1 MSKLEQPDPQQKAL
15 WRFGIIAP
23 LLHHGDDD
31 PALSKMLAQLAA
43 KTFIR
48 PDGSTVRFSS
58 ESLRK
63 WLYRYRKGG
72 FSSLADLP
80 RKDKGQHQVN
90 PVIIL
95 AMAKLR
101 EAHPNWTL
109 AKILERM
116 LAQGQWNGTRP
127 SRATLYRLATTKQ
140 LHRDTTPGGNTSR
153 AFAFTAFGQLW
164 MADFMHGPKLRDGR
178 KYKKAILHAII
189 DDASRYVISAR
200 FYWQE
205 TVEVLL
211 TEMMVAMRRFGICQR
226 FYTDNGPSY
235 ASAHLKQVCARL
247 GIHLV
252 HTPPYRPQGRGK
264 VERFFR
270 TVRDQFLSELR
281 ADTIEGLN
289 RDLNDYL
296 AEYHRRIHR
305 GIDISPLQKRLG
317 IDNVCRPLPE
327 VTDLRHLFCMQ
338 RRCRVYNDATIRLNT
353 RVFEVPECVPGSK
366 VDVFYLPWD
375 RSWTFYGS
383 DMRPAR
389 LLDKSA
395 NANRFNHPKGGLS

>member
-1 MSKLEQPDPQQKAL
+1 MKLPEKPDPQQKAL

-31 PALSKMLAQLAA
+31 PTLAKMLEQLES
-43 KTFIR
+43 KTYIR
-48 PDGSTVRFSS
+48 PDGSAARLSAET
-58 ESLRK
+58 LRK

-72 FSSLADLP
+72 FAALSDRVRSDKGRHQVDRSTLAAMGKL
-80 RKDKGQHQVN
+80 RKDN
-90 PVIIL
+90 
-95 AMAKLR
+95 
-101 EAHPNWTL
+101 PNWTL
-109 AKILERM
+109 AKILARL
-116 LAQGQWNGTRP
+116 LADGAWNGIRP
-127 SRATLYRLATTKQ
+127 SRATMYRIAGSNQ
-140 LHRDTTPGGNTSR
+140 LHRNRSAPVTDRR
-153 AFAFTAFGQLW
+153 AFAFTCFGQLW
-164 MADFMHGPKLRDGR
+164 MADFMHGPKLRCGR
-178 KYKKAILHAII
+178 RTKKAILHAII
-189 DDASRYVISAR
+189 DDASRYVVSAR

-211 TEMMVAMRRFGICQR
+211 TEIMIAVRRFGLCQR

-247 GIHLV
+247 GMHLV

-270 TVRDQFLSELR
+270 TVREQFLSEQHARTLDR
-281 ADTIEGLN
+281 LN
-289 RDLNDYL
+289 TDLAEYL

-305 GIDISPLQKRLG
+305 GIDVSPLQKRLS

-327 VTDLRHLFCMQ
+327 VTDLRNLFCLQQQ
-338 RRCRVYNDATIRLNT
+338 RRVYNDATIRLNG
-353 RVFEVPECVPGSK
+353 RIFEVPGCMPGTK
-366 VDVFYLPWD
+366 ADIFYLPWD
-375 RSWTFYGS
+375 YTRVHYGN

-395 NANRFNHPKGGLS
+395 NANRFNHSKGGKS